1 MKSNSRSQASRTRG
15 RSAKKTFL
23 RDIQQDGRTFRL
35 CYHNSLTASSQKLS
49 ARFSAGLI
57 EPADFKPIFHEH
69 GYEHKP
75 RPLVIREDENRFLG
89 AGWGLIPKWVK
100 SVEEAKLSQNRT
112 LNAKSET
119 IFELPSFR
127 EAILYRRCLIP
138 STGFYDSQEVHQKTY
153 PYRVFLK
160 HEEIFCLA
168 GIWEEWE
175 NPETGEIKKTY
186 SMLTT
191 PPNRKFSQIHT
202 RMPLILPREKEEIW
216 IDSAMKSRKDIE
228 PLLKIYPEENLDFYT
243 IRKFRPGDNYDEDIL
258 KKVAYEELSQQELF

>member
-1 MKSNSRSQASRTRG
+1 M
-15 RSAKKTFL
+15 
-23 RDIQQDGRTFRL
+23 

-57 EPADFKPIFHEH
+57 EPPDFRPIFHEH

-75 RPLVIREDENRFLG
+75 RPLVIREDENRFLS

-100 SVEEAKLSQNRT
+100 SVEKANQMQNGN

-127 EAILYRRCLIP
+127 EAILERRCLIP
-138 STGFYDSQEVHQKTY
+138 STGFYDSKEVLKNTY
-153 PYRVFLK
+153 PYRVFLI

-168 GIWEEWE
+168 GIWDEWT
-175 NPETGEIKKTY
+175 NPETGEVKKTY

-191 PPNRKFSQIHT
+191 PPNKKFSQIHS
-202 RMPLILPREKEEIW
+202 RMPLILPRKLEDVW
-216 IDSAMKSRKDIE
+216 IDQSLKSQKEIE
-228 PLLKIYPEENLDFYT
+228 PLLQIYPEENMDFYT
-243 IRKFRPGDNYDEDIL
+243 IRKFKTDDEFDEDIL
-258 KKVAYEELSQQELF
+258 KKVDYPELSQLELF

>member
-1 MKSNSRSQASRTRG
+1 M
-15 RSAKKTFL
+15 
-23 RDIQQDGRTFRL
+23 
-35 CYHNSLTASSQKLS
+35 CYHNSLTAKAQKLS

-57 EPADFKPIFHEH
+57 EPPDFRPIFHEH

-75 RPLVIREDENRFLG
+75 RPIVIREDETRFLA

-100 SVEEAKLSQNRT
+100 TVEKAHQMGNGN

-127 EAILYRRCLIP
+127 EAILHRRCLIP
-138 STGFYDSQEVHQKTY
+138 STGFYDSKEVSKNSY

-168 GIWEEWE
+168 GIWEEWT
-175 NPETGEIKKTY
+175 NPETKEVTRRY

-191 PPNRKFSQIHT
+191 PPNKKFSQIHT
-202 RMPLILPREKEEIW
+202 RMPLILPREVEEIW
-216 IDSAMKSRKDIE
+216 IDPSMKDQKDIK
-228 PLLKIYPEENLDFYT
+228 PLLQIYPDENMDFYT
-243 IRKFRPGDNYDEDIL
+243 IRKFRPGDEFDEDIL
-258 KKVAYEELSQQELF
+258 EKVDYIELSQQELF